1 MIGLVF
7 AVATAPPQVTLKAG
21 LVLNKSVRIR
31 PGVYRIGHR
40 DETGRK
46 GAITIRGNNLTLDF
60 KGVTLE
66 GTAQT
71 VDPNRRQGTGIYVEG
86 KNITIKNLRVRGY
99 KLGLVARNAPGLK
112 ILESDFSY
120 NWKQRLLSGLDR
132 EDGADWMSYHRN
144 EKDEWLRYGAGI
156 YLRKCDGF
164 EVRGTTIR
172 GGQCGLMLMECNR
185 GKVWNNDFSFLSAVG
200 LGMYLSSDNRVMH
213 NKIDWCVRGYSHGV
227 YNRGQDSTGIL
238 IYEQSNRNVFA
249 YNSATHGG
257 DGFFLWAG
265 QTTMDTGKG
274 GCNDNLLYANDLS
287 HSPANAIE
295 ATFSRNQFVHNL
307 LVDNWHGVWGGY
319 SFDTP
324 IIANVFGFNGE
335 SIAIEHGQNN
345 RIEGNWFR
353 DDTVGVY
360 LWQNA
365 NAPDPNWGY
374 PKFRDTRNRGTV
386 VKDNLFERITETA
399 IHLGSGFDIEV
410 EDNRV
415 EAAATE
421 LRFDGTQSGTI
432 VSGNRFSG
440 VEMPLGVGGVIWSR
454 NRWAG
459 RSAPRMRQLVARGG
473 GPIASQDGTT
483 DEYRERY
490 QNLGWKPFADPRAV
504 AVAGRRLTPDE
515 EMFAKAAPFYVAPM
529 KGGQDP
535 FLDPKA
541 SRGRRYILVDEWG
554 PYDFQSPKIWPRG
567 ERVLSVDEAGRIP
580 ESARTVQTFEVLG
593 PRGSAKILQA
603 KGLEIVGSESG
614 TVSVPGTLEARLTGG
629 GNVSLI
635 LEYRGGR
642 TVDVRGI
649 VTPAGKPVRFSYS
662 KFFLPIAWEVKWFH
676 WNDDTDPRT
685 KPDSFAA
692 LIAGN
697 PVKVEKTNRLDFPG
711 NVPGVSPDRFATVAD
726 GTFEVDPGVYVIE
739 VTTDDG
745 ARVWLDG
752 KPLIEDAWIYQG
764 PTLYTREVKLGG
776 KHRLRVEHFEI
787 DGYSA
792 LKVNIRRK

>member
-1 MIGLVF
+1 
-7 AVATAPPQVTLKAG
+7 
-21 LVLNKSVRIR
+21 
-31 PGVYRIGHR
+31 
-40 DETGRK
+40 
-46 GAITIRGNNLTLDF
+46 
-60 KGVTLE
+60 VTLE
-66 GTAQT
+66 GTAPT
-71 VDPNRRQGTGIYVEG
+71 VDPDQRRGTGILVEG
-86 KNITIKNLRVRGY
+86 KNITIRNLRVRGY
-99 KLGLVARNAPGLK
+99 KLGLVARNSPGLK
-112 ILESDFSY
+112 IIDSDFSY
-120 NWKQRLLSGLDR
+120 NWKQRLLSGFDR

-144 EKDEWLRYGAGI
+144 ERDEWLRYGAGI

-172 GGQCGLMLMECNR
+172 GGQCGLMIMESNR
-185 GKVWNNDFSFLSAVG
+185 GLAWNNDFSFLSAVG
-200 LGMYLSSDNRVMH
+200 LGLYLSSDNRIMH

-295 ATFSRNQFVHNL
+295 ATFSRNQFIYNL

-345 RIEGNWFR
+345 TIEGNWFR

-365 NAPDPNWGY
+365 NSPDPNWGY

-386 VKDNLFERITETA
+386 VRDNVFQRLTDTA
-399 IHLGSGFDIEV
+399 IHLGTGFDVKI

-415 EAAATE
+415 DAAATE
-421 LRFDGTQSGTI
+421 IRFDGTQTDTLI
-432 VSGNRFSG
+432 SGNRFGG
-440 VEMPLGVGGVIWSR
+440 VEVPLGVPGVTWAR

-459 RSAPRMRQLVARGG
+459 RSAPKMRMHVGRGG
-473 GPIASQDGTT
+473 GPIASEDGTT
-483 DEYRERY
+483 EEYRARY
-490 QNLGWKPFADPRAV
+490 ANLGWKPFADPRAI
-504 AVAGRRLTPDE
+504 AVVGRRLTPDE
-515 EMFAKAAPFYVAPM
+515 EMFAKTAPYFVAPM
-529 KGGQDP
+529 KGGMDP
-535 FLDPKA
+535 FLRPETL
-541 SRGRRYILVDEWG
+541 RGRRYILVDEWG

-567 ERVLSVDEAGRIP
+567 ERVLSVEEAGRIP
-580 ESARTVQTFEVLG
+580 ESARTVQTFEILG
-593 PRGSAKILQA
+593 PRGSAKIIQA

-614 TVSVPGTLEARLTGG
+614 TVLVPGTLEARITSG
-629 GNVSLI
+629 GNISLV

-649 VTPAGKPVRFSYS
+649 ATPAGRPVRFSYS
-662 KFFLPIAWEVKWFH
+662 KFFLPIAWDVKWFH
-676 WNDDTDPRT
+676 WNADTPLERRHGPADEARGVRHAPRRVPRQEREDEPARLSRERAWSEPGPLRDPR
-685 KPDSFAA
+685 
-692 LIAGN
+692 
-697 PVKVEKTNRLDFPG
+697 RG
-711 NVPGVSPDRFATVAD
+711 NVRGR
-726 GTFEVDPGVYVIE
+726 
-739 VTTDDG
+739 
-745 ARVWLDG
+745 AR
-752 KPLIEDAWIYQG
+752 
-764 PTLYTREVKLGG
+764 
-776 KHRLRVEHFEI
+776 RLRHRGH
-787 DGYSA
+787 D
-792 LKVNIRRK
+792 RRRCPRLARWQTPHHRRMEVPRADPVHP